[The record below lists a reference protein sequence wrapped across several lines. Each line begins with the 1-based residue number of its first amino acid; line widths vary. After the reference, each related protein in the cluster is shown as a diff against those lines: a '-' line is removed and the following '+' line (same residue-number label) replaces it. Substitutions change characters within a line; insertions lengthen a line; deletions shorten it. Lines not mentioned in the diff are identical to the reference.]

1 MTYWHDFLQ
10 THKHTLFYAL
20 SAFVC
25 VCVCTFTKYINYFTH
40 CLYIQLLCIKCF
52 LLADGCEDVWDS
64 QVSEKMVGVSQGRE
78 GSDKLVIS
86 TKEQMTKP
94 FDPTALL
101 SLQRMEQCQ
110 KPFRH
115 EIPWGFWHP
124 LLPPLIWYHVMPRH
138 SYWRLSFSST
148 SRGWE
153 RGKHKN
159 DLLKRSQNF
168 CLGSLLYLNW
178 PLG

>member
-1 MTYWHDFLQ
+1 MTYWHNLLQ

-25 VCVCTFTKYINYFTH
+25 VCVYIHKIHQLFYSLF
-40 CLYIQLLCIKCF
+40 ILLCIKCF
-52 LLADGCEDVWDS
+52 LLADGCEDMWDS